1 MEQVLH
7 YFFNFA
13 SLNGYWDDIAFAFG
27 VTVLVSIQTLLLGIP
42 LGFLLAI
49 IRLYASGRS
58 PFLAV
63 IRYLI
68 VFYADFF
75 RCVPHLVII
84 VVIFF
89 ALPYVGVSLSPI
101 VTTVLGVGMVLSAFA
116 EEVFWAAIIRV
127 PKGQW
132 EAGRSSGLSYGRV
145 LFVIIL
151 PQAAKMS
158 IAPLTNRSLAASK
171 ATTLG
176 SVIAVP
182 DLLSVTSSI
191 QSAQAN
197 PTALTVG
204 ALLFVALFM
213 PIVWLCR
220 VLERRTELP

>member
-1 MEQVLH
+1 MEQLGH

-13 SLNGYWDDIAFAFG
+13 SLADSWGDIARAFG
-27 VTVLVSIQTLLLGIP
+27 TTILVSVLTLLLGIP
-42 LGFLLAI
+42 LGFVLAL
-49 IRLYASGRS
+49 IRLYATSRNR
-58 PFLAV
+58 FLALV
-63 IRYLI
+63 RFVV

-75 RCVPHLVII
+75 RCVPQLVVI

-89 ALPYVGVSLSPI
+89 ALPYAGLSLTPI
-101 VTTVLGVGMVLSAFA
+101 ASTVIGVGIVLSAFA

-132 EAGRSSGLSYGRV
+132 EAGRSSGLGYV
-145 LFVIIL
+145 ATLFIVIL

-158 IAPLTNRSLAASK
+158 VAPLTNRGLAASK

-176 SVIAVP
+176 SVVAVP

-204 ALLFVALFM
+204 AILFVVLFM
-213 PIVWLCR
+213 PLVWLCR
-220 VLERRTELP
+220 VLERRMETA